1 MNPISKAM
9 KLFPIGLVALAC
21 AACMTH
27 AEAQTSFQRVLDEA
41 LASHPAVLGKRSA
54 RDAASAEK
62 EGAEWARYPSPSI
75 EASSRSES
83 RPASTV
89 LRIDQ
94 PLWAGGRIGAGI
106 DAAERRFDAAGA
118 AVDETT
124 LDLSLRVVATYLEAL
139 RQQAR
144 EAHAAAGVQEHENLL
159 AMIRRRVTKEVS
171 SQVDLH
177 LAESRLHQAAND
189 SSLVTQALRNAL
201 TQLTQLGGKPVSEVM
216 WQGLDEQGVPAT
228 HEAALEAALA
238 SSPVLRRLRHDEE
251 AASAEIEQK
260 RAAYMPNV
268 VLRLE
273 RTSGGGFA
281 NDSRAMVVL
290 TAQPGAGLSAGSA
303 VEAAIAR
310 REAARRARD
319 AAERDVR
326 ERVAQDWNEW
336 TAARARLPRARL
348 SATMARQVFESY
360 ERQYVIGRKN
370 WVEVMNA
377 VREVTQAQFA
387 MEDARAQSIAA
398 GLRMR
403 AQAGTL
409 TGK

>member
-1 MNPISKAM
+1 M
-9 KLFPIGLVALAC
+9 KHLPVALLALVC
-21 AACMTH
+21 TIGVAR
-27 AEAQTSFQRVLDEA
+27 AQEPTSFQRVLDEA
-41 LASHPAVLGKRSA
+41 LASHPAILGKRSA

-62 EGAEWARYPSPSI
+62 EGAEWARYPSPSL
-75 EASSRSES
+75 EASSGSDNRA
-83 RPASTV
+83 ASGV

-94 PLWAGGRIGAGI
+94 PLWTGGRITAGI
-106 DAAERRFDAAGA
+106 EAAGSRFDAAGA
-118 AVDETT
+118 AIDETA
-124 LDLSLRVVATYLEAL
+124 LDLSLRVVAAYLEAL

-144 EAHAAAGVQEHENLL
+144 EAHAVASLKEHENLL
-159 AMIRRRVTKEVS
+159 AMIRRRVTQEVS

-177 LAESRLHQAAND
+177 LADSRLHQAAND
-189 SSLVTQALRNAL
+189 ASLVTQALRHAL
-201 TQLTQLGGKPVSEVM
+201 TQLAQLGGKPVREVM

-228 HEAALEAALA
+228 QEAALEAALA
-238 SSPVLRRLRHDEE
+238 SSPALRRLRHDED

-273 RTSGGGFA
+273 RSSGGGLA

-303 VEAAIAR
+303 VDAAIAR
-310 REAARRARD
+310 REAVRRARD

-336 TAARARLPRARL
+336 TAARERLTRTRL
-348 SATMARQVFESY
+348 SAGMARQVFESY
-360 ERQYVIGRKN
+360 ERQYVIGRKT
-370 WVEVMNA
+370 WVEVLNA

-387 MEDARAQSIAA
+387 MEDARSQSIAA
-398 GLRMR
+398 GLRLR
-403 AQAGTL
+403 AQAGSL